1 MEIMEMTERGVP
13 RWRTEPEL
21 LIFARNREGAQRAA
35 NLLFAAIPVF
45 EGQSLFLEEI
55 IAVPE
60 DEDERGEYPPSLS
73 STPSR
78 RPPLLEMPAQSLA
91 CAANGAGGT
100 GRTLPPASTRTAGC
114 DPGRRLDVD
123 EDARA
128 ARKRTREM
136 QQRPP
141 STRKHA
147 GQRSSPRLASMV
159 ACGLARRSPRKF
171 VNIQPPAGVAA
182 GRARRGLSS
191 AIDQNVIVHAQRH
204 LLRRSNCPLLC
215 NFRQ

>member
-1 MEIMEMTERGVP
+1 MLTGQGRAIGLRFYQHVVPGLAEHLDELRTRLGAAPTIEIMEMTERGVP
-13 RWRTEPEL
+13 RWRTAPEL
-21 LIFARNREGAQRAA
+21 LIFARNREGAQRAP
-35 NLLFAAIPVF
+35 NLLFAPILVF

-60 DEDERGEYPPSLS
+60 DEDERGEYPPSLP

-114 DPGRRLDVD
+114 
-123 EDARA
+123 
-128 ARKRTREM
+128 
-136 QQRPP
+136 
-141 STRKHA
+141 
-147 GQRSSPRLASMV
+147 
-159 ACGLARRSPRKF
+159 
-171 VNIQPPAGVAA
+171 
-182 GRARRGLSS
+182 ARRGLSS